1 VTVSEVPT
9 GKTPPDRG
17 VDRVS
22 RALRVVQGK
31 DRDRRYELADGE
43 IFVGRDQSCQ
53 IVIDDDSVSR
63 RHARVLLENDTCVIE
78 DLQSRNGTY
87 VNGQKIDG
95 RVALDNRDR
104 VEIGITLFEYQSSSA
119 AKHESPTVQYEG
131 SPRPNGSVLCS
142 MDLTHT
148 ADTLGQV
155 NAEGK
160 LRAILQIT
168 RSLGKSL
175 NLRSL
180 LSRMLDGLF
189 EIFPQADRGLV
200 LLRDGNR
207 LVPAAVKDRRGK
219 KERLEYSKTII
230 SKAVM
235 ERRAILSRDVAH
247 DEDIPAAVSIT
258 QLNIRSVMCVP
269 LLTQDRKVLGV
280 IQLDIQDKT
289 RKFDTDD
296 MEILTS
302 VASQASVSVAHAQ
315 LHREKM
321 KHARIERELS
331 FARDVQHSFLPRAMP
346 ELEGYSFW
354 AYYQAARQVG
364 GDFYDFLRLPNGN
377 EVIVL
382 GDVAGKGVPA
392 ALMMV
397 RVSGLCKLA
406 LLSHPDNVGE
416 AMNALNRDVYDASS
430 DKGFVTLVLC
440 VIDPETHDV
449 EVAIAGHM
457 PPLFLR
463 TSSTIDGEVGYN
475 ARGRPLGIEREA
487 DYRTEHTELAPGE
500 SVLLFSDGIS
510 EAMSSAEEPYSID
523 RIREQLLRTQ
533 GEEPAETGQALLD
546 DVREHVADGEQR
558 DDVSLVIFRRDPT

>member
-1 VTVSEVPT
+1 MT
-9 GKTPPDRG
+9 K
-17 VDRVS
+17 
-22 RALRVVQGK
+22 ALRVVQGK
-31 DRDRRYELADGE
+31 DRDRRYELADRE
-43 IFVGRDQSCQ
+43 ILVGRDQGCQ
-53 IVIDDDSVSR
+53 IVINDDSVSR
-63 RHARVLLENDTCVIE
+63 RHARLLLANDTCTVE
-78 DLQSRNGTY
+78 DLHSRNGTY
-87 VNGQKIDG
+87 VNGEKIDG
-95 RVALDNRDR
+95 RVTLRNRDR
-104 VEIGITLFEYQSSSA
+104 LEIGVTLFEYQSSSTA
-119 AKHESPTVQYEG
+119 DHDSSALQYEEAAL
-131 SPRPNGSVLCS
+131 PNGSVLCS
-142 MDLTHT
+142 MDLTRT
-148 ADTLGQV
+148 ADSLGQV

-160 LRAILQIT
+160 LHAILQIT

-175 NLRSL
+175 DLRSV

-189 EIFPQADRGLV
+189 AIFPQADRGLV
-200 LLRDGNR
+200 LLRDGKR

-219 KERLEYSKTII
+219 KERLAYSKTII

-247 DEDIPAAVSIT
+247 DEDIPAAASIT

-269 LLTQDRKVLGV
+269 LLTQHGKVLGV

-302 VASQASVSVAHAQ
+302 VASQASVSVEHAQ

-331 FARDVQHSFLPRAMP
+331 FARDVQHSFLPGAMP

-377 EVIVL
+377 EAIVL

-397 RVSGLCKLA
+397 KVSGLCKLA
-406 LLSHPDNVGE
+406 LLSHPDNLGE

-440 VIDPETHDV
+440 VIDPTRHDV
-449 EVAIAGHM
+449 EVSIAGHM

-463 TSSTIDGEVGYN
+463 TNSTIDDEVGFS

-487 DYRTEHTELAPGE
+487 DYQTEHTELALGE
-500 SVLLFSDGIS
+500 TVLLFSDGIS
-510 EAMSSAEEPYSID
+510 EAMGPAEVPYSIE
-523 RIREQLLRTQ
+523 RVREQLLRTQ
-533 GEEPAETGQALLD
+533 GEDPAEIGQALLD
-546 DVREHVADGEQR
+546 DVREHVAGGEQR